1 MIKNEKA
8 ISDMELDMVVGGATG
23 LILKKNEAGKINAFL
38 LNDTKIDMITSG
50 DEIIEYKETGAEAT
64 YDNIDPDRLDDFID
78 YVKGIAP
85 DVKVIWS
92 K

>member
-23 LILKKNEAGKINAFL
+23 LILKKNEEGKINAFL

-78 YVKGIAP
+78 YVKGMAP